1 MLRGSSFLFVAP
13 WSQLCKGSQQFL
25 SQGLMGGLLVNT
37 SPPPRICLMPATGHW
52 TSGFQTWVCLR
63 IIREAHFKCS
73 ICHAEIHYVWVEE
86 LTNFNKQLAES
97 DAWVK
102 NSTLGIPGWNL
113 ENPEKGAWSQWT
125 QNLFYLSLQSFSP
138 QGQNG
143 QIWNSIPKACVHTL
157 LKKEETCK
165 MTCCSP

>member
-73 ICHAEIHYVWVEE
+73 ICPAEIHYVWAEE

-102 NSTLGIPGWNL
+102 NSTLGTPGWNL
-113 ENPEKGAWSQWT
+113 ENREKGALVTVDTEFVLSQPSV
-125 QNLFYLSLQSFSP
+125 LLSPRTEWADMKQHS
-138 QGQNG
+138 
-143 QIWNSIPKACVHTL
+143 
-157 LKKEETCK
+157 
-165 MTCCSP
+165 